1 MMDLA
6 RLQAGRQ
13 IISLVCCAWVV
24 LVAGCAVVKRQ
35 ASPTN
40 AASGALQL
48 SEFIYDRAPFPS
60 CHASTIEDTGSGL
73 VAAWFGGTD
82 EGNDDVGIWV
92 SRHDRTRWSAPVEVA
107 TGRQSD
113 GKRHP
118 TWNPVLFQPKT
129 GPLLLFYKV
138 GPTPSKWW
146 GMLITST
153 DGGKSWSAP
162 RRLPDG
168 ILGPIKNKAVLLW
181 EGSLLCPSSTEHDGW
196 TVHMERTADLGANWT
211 KTAPLNDGKEFGA
224 IQPTVLFHPENR
236 LQILCRSRQKV
247 ITECW
252 SEDGGKTW
260 GPMKA
265 TALPNPNS
273 GIDAVTLKDGR
284 HLLVHNPVARGRSPL
299 IVSVSAN
306 GRTWSPVVT
315 LESEPGEY
323 SYPAIIQ
330 GRDGKVHITYT
341 WKRQRIRHAVLDPN
355 KVSASAGL

>member
-1 MMDLA
+1 
-6 RLQAGRQ
+6 
-13 IISLVCCAWVV
+13 
-24 LVAGCAVVKRQ
+24 
-35 ASPTN
+35 
-40 AASGALQL
+40 
-48 SEFIYDRAPFPS
+48 
-60 CHASTIEDTGSGL
+60 
-73 VAAWFGGTD
+73 
-82 EGNDDVGIWV
+82 
-92 SRHDRTRWSAPVEVA
+92 
-107 TGRQSD
+107 
-113 GKRHP
+113 
-118 TWNPVLFQPKT
+118 
-129 GPLLLFYKV
+129 
-138 GPTPSKWW
+138 
-146 GMLITST
+146 MLITSN

-162 RRLPDG
+162 RRLPEG
-168 ILGPIKNKAVLLW
+168 ILGPIKNKPVALRD
-181 EGSLLCPSSTEHDGW
+181 GSLLCPSSSEHGGW

-355 KVSASAGL
+355 KISASAGL